1 MKHPVEL
8 SVVLAMS
15 VAAPALSH
23 AQSDRMK
30 GMDMKGMDMKGM
42 DMKGMDSNASAKRA
56 KNATHKGTGTVRKSD
71 PAGGTVTIAHDPIKS
86 MEWPAMTMSFTAKEK
101 KMLEGIK
108 PGAKVE
114 FEFVQQESK
123 YTITSIK

>member
-1 MKHPVEL
+1 MKRTLTYFLCV
-8 SVVLAMS
+8 
-15 VAAPALSH
+15 ALSLPIIPLAG
-23 AQSDRMK
+23 AQSQGMGGMEMK
-30 GMDMKGMDMKGM
+30 GMDI
-42 DMKGMDSNASAKRA
+42 KGMDSNASAKGA

>member
-1 MKHPVEL
+1 MKHLVEL

-42 DMKGMDSNASAKRA
+42 DLNASAKGA

-123 YTITSIK
+123 YTIISIK

>member
-1 MKHPVEL
+1 MKHLVEL

-23 AQSDRMK
+23 AQSDR
-30 GMDMKGMDMKGM
+30 MKGMDMKGM